1 MNPMIGGAKF
11 KQAVIDWTKQ
21 SNQLYLTVATVLIF
35 MWALYAEKLPESWRW
50 QLSTTVGR
58 LLLLLLLYIVNML
71 AGFLPALLFAVAIA
85 LTWANRPLYKP
96 VNVRGKDAEAETE
109 AFNDMKVTQVNSH
122 KWFVEKA
129 LNEDPVSISEDR
141 ISTNAI
147 QDGSSTS
154 SGRTSR

>member
-1 MNPMIGGAKF
+1 MIGGAKF
-11 KQAVIDWTKQ
+11 QQAVIDWTKQ
-21 SNQLYLTVATVLIF
+21 SNQLYLTVASVLIF

-96 VNVRGKDAEAETE
+96 LNVREHAEERE
-109 AFNDMKVTQVNSH
+109 PFNDMKVTKVNSH

-129 LNEDPVSISEDR
+129 LHEDPVSISEDR